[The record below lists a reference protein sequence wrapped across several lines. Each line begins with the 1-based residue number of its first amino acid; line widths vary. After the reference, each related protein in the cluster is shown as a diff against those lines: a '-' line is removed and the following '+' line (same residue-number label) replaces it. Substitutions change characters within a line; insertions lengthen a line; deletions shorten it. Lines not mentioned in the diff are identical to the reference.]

1 MRGYAGKFLE
11 VDLSSENIKEIK
23 IGEDVLR
30 QYIGGRGLAAKILW
44 DRLGKQWEDVDPLGP
59 ENMLLVLTGPLTGFM
74 PGGRI
79 CISGKSPQCNGI
91 VGSTVG
97 GEFPI
102 ELKCAG
108 YDGIIFTGVSEKPA
122 YLFIKD
128 SDVDLK
134 DAGHLWGKNARETV
148 LTLIKEWRRDF
159 ESRYSRRG
167 LLKEPA
173 MLYIGPAGERMC
185 RTAAVTHK
193 WAHAAGYGG
202 YGAVMGSKK
211 LKAIVVKGTGP
222 LPDVHDMERTVE
234 IHNKI
239 VDAGLRMDLFRRW
252 GTASAGYSTGAES
265 SSEPIMNWQ
274 EEWHNEES
282 FGVNEF
288 ERFWVKRF
296 WGDYGCPITCLKVA
310 VIKSGPF
317 KGAVTDNPD
326 YENQAYLGT
335 NLGIFKPEGNIYLTA
350 LADDLGFC
358 GIQIGNLLGFAAEL
372 YQRGILTREDL
383 GGIELKWG
391 DAEAFA
397 ALMKLIAERKGIG
410 DILAEGTYRAALKI
424 SEIKG
429 VDTLQYAVVSKGIGI
444 GAHGIRSEKDYPHYV
459 SYACSVQ
466 GGDHTSVAYIPIDHG
481 GSELAA
487 MIYDSGVFCMFT
499 FFSPETQNLLWDLL
513 ESVTGWKITPE
524 EWYNTSARR
533 ILHIQRAALL
543 LGGPDIRWNPKIHD
557 DVPKR
562 WYEPLSK
569 GPFSGKAVDG
579 KRMRESINEYYRAV
593 GWDENGVPTS
603 EELRRLG
610 LDDVDEKLEEIR
622 RSLR

>member
-1 MRGYAGKFLE
+1 
-11 VDLSSENIKEIK
+11 
-23 IGEDVLR
+23 
-30 QYIGGRGLAAKILW
+30 
-44 DRLGKQWEDVDPLGP
+44 
-59 ENMLLVLTGPLTGFM
+59 
-74 PGGRI
+74 
-79 CISGKSPQCNGI
+79 
-91 VGSTVG
+91 
-97 GEFPI
+97 
-102 ELKCAG
+102 
-108 YDGIIFTGVSEKPA
+108 
-122 YLFIKD
+122 
-128 SDVDLK
+128 
-134 DAGHLWGKNARETV
+134 
-148 LTLIKEWRRDF
+148 
-159 ESRYSRRG
+159 
-167 LLKEPA
+167 
-173 MLYIGPAGERMC
+173 
-185 RTAAVTHK
+185 
-193 WAHAAGYGG
+193 
-202 YGAVMGSKK
+202 
-211 LKAIVVKGTGP
+211 
-222 LPDVHDMERTVE
+222 
-234 IHNKI
+234 
-239 VDAGLRMDLFRRW
+239 
-252 GTASAGYSTGAES
+252 
-265 SSEPIMNWQ
+265 
-274 EEWHNEES
+274 
-282 FGVNEF
+282 
-288 ERFWVKRF
+288 
-296 WGDYGCPITCLKVA
+296 LKVA

-569 GPFSGKAVDG
+569 GPFSGKTVDG